1 MRRGSSMTI
10 LSFLSLLVIAETGL
24 ARLKPSEGPPW
35 FTTYDQA
42 RRKAVREGKPV
53 FVYLTKYS

>member
-1 MRRGSSMTI
+1 MTI